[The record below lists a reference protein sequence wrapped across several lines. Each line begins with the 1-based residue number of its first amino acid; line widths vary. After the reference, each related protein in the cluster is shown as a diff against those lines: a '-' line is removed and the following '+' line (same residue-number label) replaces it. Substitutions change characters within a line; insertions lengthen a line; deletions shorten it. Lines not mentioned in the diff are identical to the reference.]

1 MTVPEVLQETGVVA
15 EGGCP
20 LREGLMT
27 GWQAGRLLPAE
38 VTTEA
43 EAGEGQEGRWE
54 AEEVVVETVEKVW
67 FDLCNKENF
76 DIVSAVVN

>member
-1 MTVPEVLQETGVVA
+1 MMMLLPRGQLTGVTVPEVLQDTGVVA

-20 LREGLMT
+20 PREGLMT

-43 EAGEGQEGRWE
+43 EAEEGLEGIWE
-54 AEEVVVETVEKVW
+54 AEELVETVEKASTNEV
-67 FDLCNKENF
+67 
-76 DIVSAVVN
+76 

>member
-1 MTVPEVLQETGVVA
+1 MTCTMMFLPRGQLTGVIVLEVLQETGVVA

-43 EAGEGQEGRWE
+43 EVGEGQEGRWE
-54 AEEVVVETVEKVW
+54 AEEVVVETVEKV
-67 FDLCNKENF
+67 
-76 DIVSAVVN
+76 